1 VEINRNIQL
10 LNHKNMKTR
19 SILMTT
25 LCSLML
31 GMGFASCSDDDEP
44 ETIIEP
50 AEYPAYILNE
60 GLWGANNANITSFMP
75 NYKAEN
81 LSDIYLKMNNQQM
94 GDVAN
99 AMMEEDDNIYVVLNG
114 SKYVARLD
122 MGVKELARYTF
133 PEAEGAPRCIDVED
147 GYAYVTQYGGQVTK
161 LNTKDMTLA
170 GTFKG
175 GDNLEGIV
183 EKDGKLYVA
192 NTYTVDGSNNWIY
205 NKEVFVIDAQTMT
218 LEKTIEVV
226 ENPTKLYEIDDKIYL
241 ISQGNY
247 FDVAGALQV
256 IDPKTNT
263 SNVILNDV
271 TKITEGNDGLIYG
284 VSSTYDANWQL
295 SNSFFTYNPSNG
307 SINETSFLKDTPSSF
322 ATDAIYL
329 MEVDE
334 ETGFIYIGTSDYT
347 TNGTIYQF
355 DKGGKFV
362 QSFDSGGI
370 NPSAMVFVD

>member
-1 VEINRNIQL
+1 
-10 LNHKNMKTR
+10 MKTR

-31 GMGFASCSDDDEP
+31 GMSFTACLEDDLEQPELPIEP
-44 ETIIEP
+44 ET
-50 AEYPAYILNE
+50 YPAYILNE

-75 NYKAEN
+75 NYKVEN
-81 LSDIYLKMNNQQM
+81 LSDVYLKTNGKQM

-114 SKYVARLD
+114 SMYVARLD
-122 MGVKELARYTF
+122 MTTKEQARYTF
-133 PEAEGAPRCIDVED
+133 PKSEGAPRCIDVED

-161 LNTKDMTLA
+161 LNIKDMTLA

-192 NTYTVDGSNNWIY
+192 NTYTVDGSNNWVY
-205 NKEVFVIDAQTMT
+205 NKEVFVIDAETMT
-218 LEKTIEVV
+218 LEKSIDVV
-226 ENPTKLYEIDDKIYL
+226 DNPTKLYEIDGKIYL

-247 FDVAGALQV
+247 ADVAGALQS
-256 IDPKTNT
+256 IDPKTGT
-263 SNVILNDV
+263 SKVILNDV
-271 TKITEGNDGLIYG
+271 TKITEGNNDLIYG
-284 VSSTYDANWQL
+284 ICATYDANWQL
-295 SNSFFTYNPSNG
+295 SNSFFTYNPSTG
-307 SINETSFLKDTPSSF
+307 AINETSFLQDAPSSF
-322 ATDAIYL
+322 STAAIYL
-329 MEVDE
+329 LEVDE
-334 ETGFIYIGTSDYT
+334 ETGFIYVGTSDYT

-355 DKGGKFV
+355 DKSGKLV

-370 NPSAMVFVD
+370 NPSAMVFIND

>member
-1 VEINRNIQL
+1 
-10 LNHKNMKTR
+10 MKTR

-31 GMGFASCSDDDEP
+31 GMSFASCSDDDEP
-44 ETIIEP
+44 GMEPIIDP
-50 AEYPAYILNE
+50 VDYPAYILNE
-60 GLWGANNANITSFMP
+60 GAWGANNANITSFMP

-81 LSDIYLKMNNQQM
+81 LSDVYLKTNGKKM

-192 NTYTVDGSNNWIY
+192 NSYTVDGSNNWIY
-205 NKEVFVIDAQTMT
+205 NKEVFVIDAKTMT
-218 LEKTIEVV
+218 LEKTINVV
-226 ENPTKLYEIDDKIYL
+226 DNPTKMYEINDKIYL
-241 ISQGNY
+241 ISVGNY

-256 IDPKTNT
+256 INPQTNKAE
-263 SNVILNDV
+263 SILNDV
-271 TKITEGNDGLIYG
+271 TKITEDNDELI
-284 VSSTYDANWQL
+284 
-295 SNSFFTYNPSNG
+295 
-307 SINETSFLKDTPSSF
+307 
-322 ATDAIYL
+322 
-329 MEVDE
+329 
-334 ETGFIYIGTSDYT
+334 
-347 TNGTIYQF
+347 
-355 DKGGKFV
+355 
-362 QSFDSGGI
+362 
-370 NPSAMVFVD
+370 

>member
-1 VEINRNIQL
+1 
-10 LNHKNMKTR
+10 MKTR

-31 GMGFASCSDDDEP
+31 GMSFASCSDDDEP
-44 ETIIEP
+44 GMEPIIDP
-50 AEYPAYILNE
+50 VDYPAYILNE
-60 GLWGANNANITSFMP
+60 GAWGANNANITSFMP

-99 AMMEEDDNIYVVLNG
+99 AMMEENDNIYVVLNG

-122 MGVKELARYTF
+122 LTIKEQARYTF
-133 PEAEGAPRCIDVED
+133 PEADGAPRCIDVED

-161 LNTKDMTLA
+161 LNIKDMTLA

-183 EKDGKLYVA
+183 EKDGKLYVS
-192 NTYTVDGSNNWIY
+192 NSYTVDGSNNWIY
-205 NKEVFVIDAQTMT
+205 NKEVFVIDAKTMA

-226 ENPTKLYEIDDKIYL
+226 DNPTKLYEIDGKIYL

-247 FDVAGALQV
+247 ADVAGALQV
-256 IDPKTNT
+256 IDPKAGT
-263 SNVILNDV
+263 SKVILNDV
-271 TKITEGNDGLIYG
+271 TKITEGNNDLIYG
-284 VSSTYDANWQL
+284 IRSTYNANWEL
-295 SNSFFTYNPSNG
+295 TNSFFTYNPSTG
-307 SINETSFLKDTPSSF
+307 AISETSFLKDAPSSF
-322 ATDAIYL
+322 STAAIYL

-334 ETGFIYIGTSDYT
+334 ETGFIYISTSDYT

-355 DKGGKFV
+355 DKGGKLV
-362 QSFDSGGI
+362 KSFDSGGI

>member
-1 VEINRNIQL
+1 
-10 LNHKNMKTR
+10 MKTR

-31 GMGFASCSDDDEP
+31 GMSFASCSDDDEP
-44 ETIIEP
+44 GMEPIIDP
-50 AEYPAYILNE
+50 VDYPAYILNE
-60 GLWGANNANITSFMP
+60 GAWGANNANITSFMP

-122 MGVKELARYTF
+122 LTTKEQARYTF

-147 GYAYVTQYGGQVTK
+147 DYAYVTQYGGQVTK

-192 NTYTVDGSNNWIY
+192 NSYTVDGSNNWIY
-205 NKEVFVIDAQTMT
+205 NKEVFVIDAKTMT
-218 LEKTIEVV
+218 LEKTINVV
-226 ENPTKLYEIDDKIYL
+226 DNPTKMYEINDKVYL
-241 ISQGNY
+241 ISVGNY
-247 FDVAGALQV
+247 ADVAGALQI
-256 IDPKTNT
+256 IDTQSNT
-263 SNVILNDV
+263 ARTILNDV
-271 TKITEGNDGLIYG
+271 TKITEGHNGVIYG
-284 VSSTYDANWQL
+284 VRSTYDENWQL
-295 SNSFFTYNPSNG
+295 TNSFFLYSPKADEVSH
-307 SINETSFLKDTPSSF
+307 TSFLKDAPSSF
-322 ATDAIYL
+322 ATDAIYML
-329 MEVDE
+329 EVDE
-334 ETGFIYIGTSDYT
+334 ETGFIYVGTSDYT

-355 DKGGKFV
+355 DQSGKFV

-370 NPSAMVFVD
+370 NPSAMVFMD

>member
-1 VEINRNIQL
+1 
-10 LNHKNMKTR
+10 MKTR

-31 GMGFASCSDDDEP
+31 SMGFTACSDDDLEEP
-44 ETIIEP
+44 EIIICP
-50 AEYPAYILNE
+50 GQPYIAYILNE

-122 MGVKELARYTF
+122 LTTKEQARYNF

-147 GYAYVTQYGGQVTK
+147 GYAYVTQYGGQVSK
-161 LNTKDMTLA
+161 LNIKEMTLA

-192 NTYTVDGSNNWIY
+192 NSYTVDGSGNY
-205 NKEVFVIDAQTMT
+205 DYKKEVFVIDAKTMT
-218 LEKTIEVV
+218 LEKTINVV
-226 ENPTKLYEIDDKIYL
+226 DNPTKMYEINDKIYL
-241 ISQGNY
+241 ISVGNY

-307 SINETSFLKDTPSSF
+307 SINETSFLKDAPSSF

-334 ETGFIYIGTSDYT
+334 EIGFIYVGTSDYT

-355 DKGGKFV
+355 DKNGKLV

-370 NPSAMVFVD
+370 NPSAMIFVD

>member
-1 VEINRNIQL
+1 
-10 LNHKNMKTR
+10 
-19 SILMTT
+19 MTA

-31 GMGFASCSDDDEP
+31 GMSFASCIDDDEP
-44 ETIIEP
+44 GMEPIINP
-50 AEYPAYILNE
+50 VDYPTYILNE
-60 GLWGANNANITSFMP
+60 GAWGANNANITSFMP

-81 LSDIYLKMNNQQM
+81 LNDVYLKMNNQQM

-147 GYAYVTQYGGQVTK
+147 DYAYVTQYGGQVTK

-183 EKDGKLYVA
+183 EKDDKLYVA

-247 FDVAGALQV
+247 ADVAGALQI
-256 IDPKTNT
+256 IDPATGT
-263 SNVILNDV
+263 SKVILNDA
-271 TKITEGNDGLIYG
+271 TKITEGHDDLIYG
-284 VSSTYDANWQL
+284 VRATYDANWQL
-295 SNSFFTYNPSNG
+295 TNSFFIYNPKMGDVS
-307 SINETSFLKDTPSSF
+307 ETSFLQDAPSSF
-322 ATDAIYL
+322 STAAIYL
-329 MEVDE
+329 LEVDE
-334 ETGFIYIGTSDYT
+334 DNGFIYVGTSDYT

-355 DKGGKFV
+355 DKGGKLV

-370 NPSAMVFVD
+370 NPSAMIFVD